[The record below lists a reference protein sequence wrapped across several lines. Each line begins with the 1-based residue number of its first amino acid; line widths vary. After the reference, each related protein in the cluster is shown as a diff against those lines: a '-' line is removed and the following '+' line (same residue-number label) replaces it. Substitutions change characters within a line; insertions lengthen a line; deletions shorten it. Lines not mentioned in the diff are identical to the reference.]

1 MNAKNSVINYC
12 KFKNVQSRGFLKYG
26 YFKRIIGYILDYHN
40 DYFIRKIFL
49 QLVEDKYF
57 IKQKNLKQS
66 YLYKFNAIPE
76 PKLKKTDFDPSRFI
90 ISFD

>member
-1 MNAKNSVINYC
+1 MNAKSSVINYC

-49 QLVEDKYF
+49 QLVDDNHF
-57 IKQKNLKQS
+57 IKEKNQKQS
-66 YLYKFNAIPE
+66 YLYKFNNLPE
-76 PKLKKTDFDPSRFI
+76 PKLKKQPYSASRFI
-90 ISFD
+90 INFD